1 MDAESEEVTVSPSPV
16 VEASVGTIEGAWA
29 GSMMT
34 VLVDVAVRPDW
45 SPACAGRVATWSMMS
60 VAEQR
65 LQPAGSG

>member
-45 SPACAGRVATWSMMS
+45 SPACAGRVAT
-60 VAEQR
+60 
-65 LQPAGSG
+65 